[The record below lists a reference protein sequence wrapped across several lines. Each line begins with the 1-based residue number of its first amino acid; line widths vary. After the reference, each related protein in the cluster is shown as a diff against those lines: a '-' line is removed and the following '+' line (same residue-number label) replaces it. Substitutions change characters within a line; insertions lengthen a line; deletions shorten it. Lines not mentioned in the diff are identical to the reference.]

1 MSSTDKSARRLDF
14 FSFPSSGRPHFTSCK
29 HNKTSLIPGAA
40 ARNALRGDGG
50 QRKHLKHSEPLILQ
64 GRSEFSDIV
73 TGAVGA
79 SRHESAPAQ
88 RFDFKQ
94 TAALTRQSKCGSTP
108 H

>member
-1 MSSTDKSARRLDF
+1 MSSTDKSAGRLDF

-64 GRSEFSDIV
+64 GRSEFSGIV

-79 SRHESAPAQ
+79 SRHESAPA
-88 RFDFKQ
+88 
-94 TAALTRQSKCGSTP
+94 AAIASTLNKLQL
-108 H
+108 